1 MEYVCTCVYLEERK
15 ALRPSNELITW
26 VSRSHSEIESCE
38 RNSRAR
44 FNISLGAAGCEF
56 LAKPPHGAEIY
67 ALCRFYVISRNII
80 CNKI

>member
-1 MEYVCTCVYLEERK
+1 MAFYFSYNILNLNGVHVCICGGK

-44 FNISLGAAGCEF
+44 FNISLGAVGCEF
-56 LAKPPHGAEIY
+56 LAKPPYEAEMY
-67 ALCRFYVISRNII
+67 ALCRSV
-80 CNKI
+80 

>member
-1 MEYVCTCVYLEERK
+1 MCVHSEARK

-44 FNISLGAAGCEF
+44 FNISLGVAGCEF
-56 LAKPPHGAEIY
+56 LRNVRSVS
-67 ALCRFYVISRNII
+67 LCVISRNII

>member
-1 MEYVCTCVYLEERK
+1 MCVHSEARK

-44 FNISLGAAGCEF
+44 FNISLGVAGCEF
-56 LAKPPHGAEIY
+56 LAKPPKCTLCV
-67 ALCRFYVISRNII
+67 ALCNIT
-80 CNKI
+80 